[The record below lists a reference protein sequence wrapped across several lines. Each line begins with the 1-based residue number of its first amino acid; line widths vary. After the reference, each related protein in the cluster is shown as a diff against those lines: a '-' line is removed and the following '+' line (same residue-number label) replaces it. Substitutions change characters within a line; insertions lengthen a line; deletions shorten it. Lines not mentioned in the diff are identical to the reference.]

1 MSTTVIKT
9 VLLICLSLP
18 GLLWQPASA
27 GVCAEDDAASD
38 NSGLVYASFPQAD
51 LANEQFAKM
60 VLRMADTRE
69 TLELPQIQR
78 KADKS
83 FAAGHYTAALR
94 NYQRMAYYGDKFS
107 HLRIGLMYIEG
118 KPGIAQD
125 VPRGMAWL
133 ALAMEEADARQQVND
148 FYQQQWA
155 AMSRA
160 ARCQTQQMLDEL
172 VLRYSNLALMQNLN
186 NYYDSYFRNRG
197 GTNLK
202 AAQSR
207 VSASGVAASG
217 LGGGYNSLVTR
228 ATDEFALR
236 KEFQFVQRMLNDL
249 GTVTLGDFE
258 LLDEQKPAP
267 TKPSAERKQ

>member
-1 MSTTVIKT
+1 MILPTVIKT
-9 VLLICLSLP
+9 ASFICLLLP
-18 GLLWQPASA
+18 GLLWQPALA
-27 GVCAEDDAASD
+27 DVCADDAGSD
-38 NSGLVYASFPQAD
+38 KRGLVYASFPQAD
-51 LANEQFAKM
+51 LANEQFATM

-69 TLELPQIQR
+69 SMQLPQIQR
-78 KADKS
+78 KADNS
-83 FAAGHYTAALR
+83 FAAGHYSAALR
-94 NYQRMAYYGDKFS
+94 HYQRMAYYGDKFS

-155 AMSRA
+155 SMSTSA
-160 ARCQTQQMLDEL
+160 KCQTQQVLDEL
-172 VLRYSNLALMQNLN
+172 VLRYSNLALMQNLH
-186 NYYDSYFRNRG
+186 NYYNSYFSNRG

-217 LGGGYNSLVTR
+217 LGGGYNSLITR
-228 ATDEFALR
+228 PTEEFALR
-236 KEFQFVQRMLNDL
+236 REFRFVRQMLTNL
-249 GTVTLGDFE
+249 GTVTLGE
-258 LLDEQKPAP
+258 LELIEDNDSEAQAD
-267 TKPSAERKQ
+267 Q